1 MRSGCVNSE
10 SRLMLGNYAI
20 DFILSKLLSKK
31 KSTFLFKK
39 GEINIIW
46 TQQDLYLINCTIDL

>member
-20 DFILSKLLSKK
+20 DFILSKLLSNLRK
-31 KSTFLFKK
+31 KSTLFSKK
-39 GEINIIW
+39 GEINM
-46 TQQDLYLINCTIDL
+46 NA

>member
-46 TQQDLYLINCTIDL
+46 TQQDL